1 VYETKYGLESGL
13 KYGLVSGM
21 MTTFVVGLGFVL
33 GGGPPQ
39 RLGWLRWSTTDTRTN
54 LRTGLVSGVVAGFM
68 VGLVYG
74 LGYGLVYG
82 LTSGLVAGLGSGLVT
97 SATWAVLLASAQLR
111 RRDNTPARLLRF
123 LDDARQRQILRT
135 IGPVYQFRDTRLQ
148 DRLAASV

>member
-1 VYETKYGLESGL
+1 
-13 KYGLVSGM
+13 M

-74 LGYGLVYG
+74 LGYGLVSGLSYGLMDGLVYG